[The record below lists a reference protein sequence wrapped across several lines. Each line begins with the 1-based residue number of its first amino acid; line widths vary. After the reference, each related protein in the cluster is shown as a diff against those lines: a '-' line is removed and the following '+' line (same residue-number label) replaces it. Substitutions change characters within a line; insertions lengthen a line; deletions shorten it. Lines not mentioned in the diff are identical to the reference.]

1 LGLRER
7 IPRESW
13 LICATQLGSRRIPSA
28 SPRLRVEQFG
38 LAERRQSGERPAQE
52 AKPVI
57 PQNTRSAS
65 LLLRSDRSTHIICR
79 NPTEDPTVTSDQ
91 SDVLRG
97 TLDLLIL
104 KTLTL
109 EPMHG
114 WGISARIQQ
123 FSRGLLDVNQ
133 GSLYPALQ
141 RLEQRGWIDS
151 EWRTTENNRRA
162 KYYRL
167 TASGRRAV
175 GSETDSWRRYVNA
188 VELILKSS

>member
-1 LGLRER
+1 M
-7 IPRESW
+7 
-13 LICATQLGSRRIPSA
+13 
-28 SPRLRVEQFG
+28 
-38 LAERRQSGERPAQE
+38 PA
-52 AKPVI
+52 
-57 PQNTRSAS
+57 NT
-65 LLLRSDRSTHIICR
+65 
-79 NPTEDPTVTSDQ
+79 

-123 FSRGLLDVNQ
+123 ISEGILDVNQ

-141 RLEQRGWIDS
+141 RLEQRGWIES
-151 EWRTTENNRRA
+151 EWRASENNRRA
-162 KYYRL
+162 KFYKL

-175 GSETDSWRRYVNA
+175 GSETANWRLYTRA
-188 VELILKSS
+188 VDLILDIS

>member
-1 LGLRER
+1 V
-7 IPRESW
+7 
-13 LICATQLGSRRIPSA
+13 A
-28 SPRLRVEQFG
+28 
-38 LAERRQSGERPAQE
+38 
-52 AKPVI
+52 
-57 PQNTRSAS
+57 
-65 LLLRSDRSTHIICR
+65 
-79 NPTEDPTVTSDQ
+79 SDQ

-104 KTLTL
+104 KTLAL

-123 FSRGLLDVNQ
+123 FSRGVLDVNQ

-141 RLEQRGWIDS
+141 RLEQRGWVDS
-151 EWRTTENNRRA
+151 DWRTTENNRRA

-175 GSETDSWRRYVNA
+175 GSETDSWRRYVTA
-188 VELILKSS
+188 VELILKTS